1 MWGWTL
7 LIFDEL
13 AEAKKILSDK
23 DLEYFNLNKMTILAK
38 YFSYIGKSKK
48 EIRESMIDFCNSQ
61 HYIKYDSG
69 DDATITKAINS
80 LKKYKIR
87 LPKMCFVTQNELDE
101 IGTINNPK
109 TERIFFVMICLAKYA
124 KETNTAKVQKEY
136 PEEKLIYWGTT
147 AELFKLA
154 RYSENFFN
162 RNIIIGDIEDLNYIE
177 TKPNKD
183 RTKNHIEINTYYKD
197 SSPVIFFDNPEYV
210 YKLYKAYKDE
220 KLIQCVVCGNS
231 TVKNSNRQTMCEK
244 CWNEKESVDCVIRK
258 RRQREAEKCHS
269 LENATNPCDI
279 TVV

>member
-1 MWGWTL
+1 

-87 LPKMCFVTQNELDE
+87 LPKMCFVTQDELDE

-162 RNIIIGDIEDLNYIE
+162 RNIIIGDIEDLSYIE

-183 RTKNHIEINTYYKD
+183 RTKNHIEINTYYKG

-231 TVKNSNRQTMCEK
+231 TVKNSNRQTMCER
-244 CWNEKESVDCVIRK
+244 CWKENRRIYKTEK
-258 RRQREAEKCHS
+258 QREYRRVDS
-269 LENATNPCDI
+269 
-279 TVV
+279 